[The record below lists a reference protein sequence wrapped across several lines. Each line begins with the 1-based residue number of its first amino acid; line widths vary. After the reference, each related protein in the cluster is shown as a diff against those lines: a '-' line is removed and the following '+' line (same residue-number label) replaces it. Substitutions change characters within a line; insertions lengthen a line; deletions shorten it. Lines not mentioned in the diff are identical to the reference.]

1 MVLPLSS
8 AVSYLA
14 SSSSGVSAHLVVRV
28 VVTAFES
35 APPDAAESSES
46 STIHRSHI
54 LKPTPEGT
62 EELGSEAKDF
72 HIAVKVEIKINSV
85 NDSIIPPIVL
95 CGSEERS
102 PLSHQ
107 SRL

>member
-1 MVLPLSS
+1 MLLPLSS

-62 EELGSEAKDF
+62 EELGSVAKDF
-72 HIAVKVEIKINSV
+72 HIAVKVELKINSV
-85 NDSIIPPIVL
+85 NDSIILPIVL
-95 CGSEERS
+95 HGSEERS